1 MVAYGREVMI
11 LGRGLDIPLVSLGR
25 VGFDPVH
32 AVSGKIHPLYS
43 QFCLS
48 SMTARVRLN
57 YCMDSPGSPP
67 MRLAGH
73 GCWLCIASIIR
84 IHYK

>member
-11 LGRGLDIPLVSLGR
+11 LGMGLDT
-25 VGFDPVH
+25 VGKFRQVGSDPVH

-67 MRLAGH
+67 MRLASH

-84 IHYK
+84 VHYK